1 MQDEAG
7 VLWQIGSTIWSIGAK
22 KELSAAGKSYFN
34 GCGLSD
40 LSCITFVFGGLQGQ
54 SILAG
59 AACSGGDFCAG
70 ESVPQEI

>member
-1 MQDEAG
+1 MTD
-7 VLWQIGSTIWSIGAK
+7 WQHHLKHRSE